1 MGRDGTYSYDDES
14 MPSFPLDPPQ
24 PWPQMMAKMREAT
37 GSQGRSEPP
46 LPPCNLPPPIPTPA
60 SAGVPRVGP
69 VPPLPV
75 PGCDQADQRGG
86 ADVEFDPAMLLAK
99 EFLGRP
105 QEEIAN
111 HYCFEKGD
119 NGWLLAHSLRDALS
133 VPDGLLQMRDLDS
146 TAKLVYSCMIGVA
159 VKPNDACYASQE
171 YIATKLGLER
181 SVVGHAIQRL
191 RNARLIEDIP
201 WKQAKQIARD
211 IHIKLHTNR
220 KMYRFL
226 FHPLLKPKDSFG
238 NSKKSRESR

>member
-46 LPPCNLPPPIPTPA
+46 LPPCDLPPPIPTPA

-75 PGCDQADQRGG
+75 PGCDQSDQRDG
-86 ADVEFDPAMLLAK
+86 ADVEFDPSMLLAK

-111 HYCFEKGD
+111 HYGFERGA
-119 NGWLLAHSLRDALS
+119 NGWLLAHGLKDALS
-133 VPDGLLQMRDLDS
+133 VPDGLLQMRGLDS
-146 TAKLVYSCMIGVA
+146 TAKLVYSCMVRVA
-159 VKPNDACYASQE
+159 VNPNDACYASQK
-171 YIATKLGLER
+171 YIATTLGLER
-181 SVVGHAIQRL
+181 SVIGHAIRRL
-191 RNARLIEDIP
+191 KKARLIEEIH
-201 WKQAKQIARD
+201 WKKAHSIARG
-211 IHIKLHTNR
+211 LHQSWPTNR
-220 KMYRFL
+220 KMYKLL
-226 FHPLLKPKDSFG
+226 FHPLLKPKDPSG